1 MPVPFP
7 TCHWIAAVCLTACL
21 LMPSAE
27 TPAAFQSNVVAMVNG
42 QRITDEDVKQA
53 LAMRG
58 ILQDSSADTYSTM
71 LDRLV
76 ERSLIRQFLRSRG
89 VTAPNSQLESQMKV
103 VDRILAQEGSPD
115 AALEK
120 LQISR
125 KDLEDELALSLAWQ
139 RYVRQVVTDEQLRSY
154 FNENRKKLDGS
165 KVAASQIFL
174 ALPRDASSGDAEQR
188 LQQLTDLRKKIAAG
202 ELTFAAAARQ
212 YSESPSAEDGGQIG
226 TFAYTGQM
234 PKEIADAAFS
244 TQEGSM
250 SEPFRTQYGVHL
262 LYIDKV
268 IPGQLSLE
276 DARPQ
281 IFRHFEN
288 QLWQETVERLNS
300 GGTVRILGR

>member
-21 LMPSAE
+21 FMPSVE
-27 TPAAFQSNVVAMVNG
+27 TPAAFQPDVVAMVNG
-42 QRITDEDVKQA
+42 QRITDENVKQA

-76 ERSLIRQFLRSRG
+76 ERSLIRQFLRSRS
-89 VTAPNSQLESQMKV
+89 VTAPKSQLESQMKV
-103 VDRILAQEGSPD
+103 VDRILAQEGSPE

-120 LQISR
+120 LQITR

-139 RYVRQVVTDEQLRSY
+139 RYVRQVVTEEQLRTH
-154 FNENRKKLDGS
+154 FDKNRTRLDGT
-165 KVAASQIFL
+165 KVTASQIFL
-174 ALPRDASSGDAEQR
+174 ALPKDASSADAEQKR
-188 LQQLTDLRKKIAAG
+188 KQLDALRQKIAAG
-202 ELTFAAAARQ
+202 ELTFAEAARKH
-212 YSESPSAEDGGQIG
+212 SESPSAENGGKIG

-234 PKEIADAAFS
+234 PKEIAEAAFS
-244 TQEGSM
+244 TEESSI
-250 SEPFRTQYGVHL
+250 SEPFRSQYGVHL
-262 LYIDKV
+262 LHIDEV
-268 IPGQLSLE
+268 ISGQLSLE

-288 QLWQETVERLNS
+288 QLWRDTVERLNS